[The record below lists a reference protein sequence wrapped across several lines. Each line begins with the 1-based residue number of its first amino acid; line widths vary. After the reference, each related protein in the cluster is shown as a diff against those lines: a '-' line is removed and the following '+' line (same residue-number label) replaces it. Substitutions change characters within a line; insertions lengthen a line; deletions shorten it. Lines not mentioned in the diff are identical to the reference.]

1 MIRMQRKPRM
11 RLRALRDPRERLA
24 KPRHLTLI
32 RPMNRPT
39 SQAVYRLGMK
49 RLKRLIVLSVV
60 AVGFASAAQEEKS
73 ADETVRYSKTTTI
86 NFEDD
91 TIEGDLTR
99 PDGEYVEARKRVK
112 HSNLIRIR
120 EEFKDKVMQ
129 SVGEL

>member
-1 MIRMQRKPRM
+1 M
-11 RLRALRDPRERLA
+11 
-24 KPRHLTLI
+24 
-32 RPMNRPT
+32 
-39 SQAVYRLGMK
+39 
-49 RLKRLIVLSVV
+49 KRLIVLSVIAV
-60 AVGFASAAQEEKS
+60 AFASAAQEGKS

-120 EEFKDKVMQ
+120 EEFKDKVME

>member
-1 MIRMQRKPRM
+1 MIRVLALLALLPTLAYAEGKKP
-11 RLRALRDPRERLA
+11 
-24 KPRHLTLI
+24 
-32 RPMNRPT
+32 
-39 SQAVYRLGMK
+39 
-49 RLKRLIVLSVV
+49 
-60 AVGFASAAQEEKS
+60 
-73 ADETVRYSKTTTI
+73 ADEAVRYAKTTTI

-120 EEFKDKVMQ
+120 EEFKDKVME